1 MFVKVNFFGIESK
14 SKSGFQQGDMHIVI
28 TIELMTIMSPI
39 IVFELEL
46 VPMSFHMD
54 SIGEFK
60 RSSNIIALIVVGVRG
75 RRNNKG
81 EKQLLIV
88 DEDGEFH

>member
-1 MFVKVNFFGIESK
+1 
-14 SKSGFQQGDMHIVI
+14 MHVVI

-46 VPMSFHMD
+46 VSMFFHMD

-60 RSSNIIALIVVGVRG
+60 KSSNIIAIIVVGVR
-75 RRNNKG
+75 RKRNNKC

-88 DEDGEFH
+88 DEEGEFD

>member
-1 MFVKVNFFGIESK
+1 
-14 SKSGFQQGDMHIVI
+14 MHVVI

-46 VPMSFHMD
+46 VPMFFHMD

-60 RSSNIIALIVVGVRG
+60 KSSNIIAIIVVGVRG
-75 RRNNKG
+75 KRNNKC
-81 EKQLLIV
+81 EKQLLII
-88 DEDGEFH
+88 DEEGEFD